1 MQIGDITLENN
12 LFLAPM
18 AGVTDKP
25 FRNLCRQLGAGLAVS
40 EMVTANTALWHTSK
54 TRHRLDHK
62 GEKVPCAVQIAG
74 ADPEMLANAARLNA
88 DAGAQ
93 IIDINMGCPAKKVCG
108 VMAGSAL
115 LKDELIVKKILD
127 AVIAAV
133 DVPVT
138 LKIRTGWD
146 KRSRNAMKI
155 AKLAEDSGIK
165 MLTIHGRTRACG
177 YKGNVEYETVKEI
190 KSRISIPVVANGDI
204 KTPFDAVKVLEETAV
219 DGIMIGR
226 AAQGN
231 PWLFREI
238 KYYLDHGEPPARPTM
253 QEVGQIM
260 LAHMRNLHTFYG
272 EYTGVRVARKH
283 IGWYCKQHGIKLFL
297 QKVYKVE
304 SADEQLLVL
313 EDFFSK
319 QHEIEEEKAA

>member
-62 GEKVPCAVQIAG
+62 GEKAPCAVQIAG

-115 LKDELIVKKILD
+115 LKDELLVKKILD
-127 AVIAAV
+127 AVVAAV
-133 DVPVT
+133 DIPVT

-304 SADEQLLVL
+304 SADEQLLVV

>member
-40 EMVTANTALWHTSK
+40 EMVTANTALWHTRK
-54 TRHRLDHK
+54 TRHRLDHE

-115 LKDELIVKKILD
+115 LKDELMVKKILD

-238 KYYLDHGEPPARPTM
+238 KYYLDYGEPPARPNM

-304 SADEQLLVL
+304 SADEQLLVV

>member
-115 LKDELIVKKILD
+115 LKDELMVKKILD

-304 SADEQLLVL
+304 SADEQLLVV

>member
-40 EMVTANTALWHTSK
+40 EMVTADTALWHTSK

-62 GEKVPCAVQIAG
+62 GEKAPCAVQIAG
-74 ADPEMLANAARLNA
+74 ADPEMLAKAARLNA

-93 IIDINMGCPAKKVCG
+93 IIDINMGCPSKKVCG

-115 LKDELIVKKILD
+115 LKDELLVKKILD
-127 AVIAAV
+127 AVVAAV
-133 DVPVT
+133 DIPVT

-155 AKLAEDSGIK
+155 AKFAEDSGIK
-165 MLTIHGRTRACG
+165 MLTIHGRTRTCG

-297 QKVYKVE
+297 QKVYKVK
-304 SADEQLLVL
+304 SADEQLLVV